1 MKTSLKRRLTQGLAI
16 TLPGLVLAGALTGCA
31 TPPPKSD
38 TADYQAYQQLNDP
51 LEPTNRV
58 FFKINNK
65 LDTYV
70 MKPVAKGLSLIHI

>member
-38 TADYQAYQQLNDP
+38 TADYQAYQQ
-51 LEPTNRV
+51 RV
-58 FFKINNK
+58 VQ
-65 LDTYV
+65 L
-70 MKPVAKGLSLIHI
+70 LIGQVGS